1 MKLSYGLVSIGALAV
16 AIAAPAAA
24 QDAAGAGAQTQGG
37 IAEIV
42 VTAQKRAEN
51 VQDVPIAI
59 SAFTAAALQERAV
72 GNVSQLSGLAPN
84 VTLDAG
90 APFSGSSSVL
100 AAYIRGIGSND
111 FAFNIDPGVG
121 IYVDGVY
128 LARTVGAN
136 QDLLDVE
143 RIEVL
148 KGPQGT
154 LFGRNTIGGAISI
167 VTRDPGDVFRLQ
179 GDITTG
185 SDNLFQVRAT
195 ADLPITDSLHS
206 SITFGVKNRRGYQK
220 RIPFPGADDYY
231 TDGYRAFIAA
241 GYDPANR
248 EGGDGVWNGRGKL
261 VWDNGGRV
269 KVTLTGDYTNVD
281 QSAMANSVLATRDPV
296 FAGWYNACIN
306 NDAASLTGNPATAFL
321 IGFCSSPRAGVGGIN
336 QLPPLLGVNVDANPN
351 NNRLPYDDRFVTHNP
366 DTSYATGNSFSR
378 LRNYGGAGTIDIDLT
393 DQIALKSITSYREL
407 HWRTG
412 MDLDGSPLDMLHTS
426 FRMNQWQ
433 FSQEAQLLGNLFD
446 KTLNYVLGAYYF
458 EEAGNLHDFV
468 TFPAGL
474 LQVDGPNNLK
484 TKNYAFF
491 GQVDW
496 RPIDLVGITVG
507 GRYTNERKTF
517 EGFQSD
523 ANGGSYKQYGFEPT
537 EANRIPLCELTTALA
552 DAGTPGVSPVCFP
565 NPGQPLRYYIAGQ
578 QHKRFHNFSPK
589 VGIQLHPSDDVMAY
603 GSWSKGYKTGGWT
616 TRLSN
621 PLPYAPDF
629 NEEKATTWEVGVK
642 STLLDR
648 RLQIN
653 AAAFTTKYQGIQLNF
668 QQGVSPVVQNAGNAR
683 IKGFEVEVVAAPTRE
698 LTINGSAGY
707 IDSYY
712 TSVDPAAQVAPSADQ
727 IGVYAGTTLPKT
739 PKWKFNVSPRYE
751 LTLGSGDSVV
761 LLADYTHTTKLK
773 NDTEGTY
780 LLNRGATDILNA
792 SVTWRLSGGHWEIT
806 AGGTNLT
813 NKRYL
818 VTGQYQAAGGV
829 IYGTYNRPVEW
840 YARLGLK
847 F

>member
-24 QDAAGAGAQTQGG
+24 QDAAAPGAQTQGG

-59 SAFTAAALQERAV
+59 SAFTASTLQERAV
-72 GNVSQLSGLAPN
+72 GDVSQLSSLAPN

-90 APFSGSSSVL
+90 TPFSGSGAVL

-167 VTRDPGDVFRLQ
+167 VTRDPGHVFRLQ
-179 GDITTG
+179 SDVTTG
-185 SDNLFQVRAT
+185 SDNLFQVRAS
-195 ADLPITDSLHS
+195 ADLPITDSLS
-206 SITFGVKNRRGYQK
+206 STLTFGVKNRRGYQK
-220 RIPFPGADDYY
+220 RIPFPGAENFVS
-231 TDGYRAFIAA
+231 DGYRAFNAA
-241 GYDPANR
+241 GYDPSNR
-248 EGGDGVWNGRGKL
+248 EGGDDVWNSRVKM
-261 VWDNGGRV
+261 VWDNGGKV
-269 KVTLTGDYTNVD
+269 KLTVSGDYSD
-281 QSAMANSVLATRDPV
+281 QRQSATANSLLATRTDV

-306 NDAASLTGNPATAFL
+306 NDAASLAANGLGFL
-321 IGFCSSPRAGVGGIN
+321 TNLCSLPRAGVGGSEAN
-336 QLPPLLGVNVDANPN
+336 PPLLGVNVDANPN
-351 NNRLPYDDRFVTHNP
+351 NNRLSYNNQFVTGDP

-378 LRNYGGAGTIDIDLT
+378 LRNYGAAGTIDFALT
-393 DQIALKSITSYREL
+393 DDISLKSITAYREL
-407 HWRTG
+407 HWKAG

-426 FRMNQWQ
+426 FAMNQKQ
-433 FSQEAQLLGNLFD
+433 FSQELQLLGDLLD
-446 KTLNYVLGAYYF
+446 KRLHYVLGAYYF
-458 EEAGNLHDFV
+458 NESGNLHDFV
-468 TFPAGL
+468 TFPAGF
-474 LQVDGPNNLK
+474 LQVDGPNNLW

-496 RPIDLVGITVG
+496 RLNDFIGFTAG
-507 GRYTNERKTF
+507 GRYTREKKRF

-523 ANGGSYKQYGFEPT
+523 LDALNYKMAGCYPVT
-537 EANRIPLCELTTALA
+537 EACRVAL
-552 DAGTPGVSPVCFP
+552 DFP
-565 NPGQPLRYYIAGQ
+565 DPNNPLRYYVPGIN
-578 QHKRFHNFSPK
+578 HKKFSNFSPK
-589 VGIQLHPSDDVMAY
+589 LGVQLHPTEDIMAY

-621 PLPYAPDF
+621 PIPPDPVTGIVPAPGF
-629 NEEKATTWEVGVK
+629 NEEKATTWEIGVK
-642 STLLDR
+642 STLFDR

-683 IKGFEVEVVAAPTRE
+683 IKGVEVEVVAAPTPE
-698 LTINGSAGY
+698 FTINGSAGY

-712 TSVDPAAQVAPSADQ
+712 TSVDPLAQVAPSVDQ
-727 IGVYAGTTLPKT
+727 IGVFAGATLPKT

-751 LTLGSGDSVV
+751 IQLGDGGSVV
-761 LLADYTHTTKLK
+761 LLADYTHTSKLK
-773 NDTEGTY
+773 NDTEGTF
-780 LLNRGATDILNA
+780 LLNRGATDLVNA
-792 SVTWRLSGGHWEIT
+792 SVTYRLAGGHWELT

-818 VTGQYQAAGGV
+818 VTGQYQAAGGE